1 MASNPEEPKAASN
14 PEQPKAPP
22 FPVQMLPSSRPISS
36 NPLENL
42 PVYILPGSADAAA
55 FVTPE
60 IAQKFKAFIDAF
72 DKANNKWYQAYKGLK
87 CIDRPAFSTAGKEA
101 VVAVNSHKV
110 LKLPSAPVYQYDV
123 SHDLYFWPLAVFL
136 TRSSFLGH
144 HRKWS
149 GEAGRY

>member
-1 MASNPEEPKAASN
+1 MASN
-14 PEQPKAPP
+14 PEQPKATSNPEKP
-22 FPVQMLPSSRPISS
+22 KVLPNLVQINLSSRPISS
-36 NPLENL
+36 DPLENL
-42 PVYILPGSADAAA
+42 PAYILPGSADAAA

-72 DKANNKWYQAYKGLK
+72 DKANNIWYQTYKGLK

-123 SHDLYFWPLAVFL
+123 SHDL
-136 TRSSFLGH
+136 
-144 HRKWS
+144 
-149 GEAGRY
+149 